1 MHSGIVS
8 PQGVWWKPAG
18 KQEKI
23 WVTIAFIWCLVLF
36 AMMPF
41 WHLKGGQNPSGT
53 RGRVDPAAYLERVN
67 RFVAEYKIGEENGV
81 PVVEPPPG
89 AEVYILAQMWRWYP
103 ILKLKKGAT
112 YTVHLS
118 SVDLNHGFN
127 LHPINVNFQV
137 VPGYDYGLKMTPN
150 EAGEVFIICNEFCGI
165 GHHTMVGKIIVVD
178 APSTAAVER
187 EGPYERFSAPAP

>member
-18 KQEKI
+18 KQEMF
-23 WVTIAFIWCLVLF
+23 WVTVAFIWCLVLS
-36 AMMPF
+36 AMMPL
-41 WHLKGGQNPSGT
+41 WHLKGGQNPSGI
-53 RGRVDPAAYLERVN
+53 RGRVDPAAYFERVN
-67 RFVAEYKIGEENGV
+67 RFVSEYKVGEENGV

-89 AEVYILAQMWRWYP
+89 AEVYLLAQMWRWYP

-112 YTVHLS
+112 YTMHLS

-127 LHPINVNFQV
+127 LHPININFQV
-137 VPGYDYGLKMTPN
+137 LPGYDYGLKMTPN

-165 GHHTMVGKIIVVD
+165 GHHTMVGKIIVTD
-178 APSTAAVER
+178 GPGTAAVER
-187 EGPYERFSAPAP
+187 EGTYE

>member
-1 MHSGIVS
+1 MHSGIVP
-8 PQGVWWKPAG
+8 PQGIWWKPAG
-18 KQEKI
+18 KQEKF

-41 WHLKGGQNPSGT
+41 WHLKGAQNPSGI
-53 RGRVDPAAYLERVN
+53 RSRVEPMAYFERVN
-67 RFVAEYKIGEENGV
+67 RFVAEYQVGEENGV

-89 AEVYILAQMWRWYP
+89 AEVYLLAQMWRWFP

-127 LHPINVNFQV
+127 LHPVNINFQV
-137 VPGYDYGLKMTPN
+137 LPGYDYGLKMTPN

-165 GHHTMVGKIIVVD
+165 GHHLIVGKIIVED
-178 APSTAAVER
+178 APGTAAVER
-187 EGPYERFSAPAP
+187 EGTYE